1 MAKVSNNK
9 KVVSVIV
16 TYNRK
21 ELLKECINALL
32 NQNYDNC
39 DILVVDNASTDG
51 TKEYIKKE
59 LQNKKVHYSN
69 TGANLG
75 GAGGFNYGIKEAYKL
90 GCDFIWI
97 MDDDCIVH
105 NDSLTELLKADKE
118 LNGNYGFLS
127 SKVLWKDNSICKM
140 NIQKITMTKWLKDY
154 DKNYQS
160 IVLASFVSLFI
171 KRDIVE
177 EFGLPIK
184 EFFIWTDDWEY
195 TRRISRKK
203 KCYYI
208 SSSVVTHKS
217 KENVGAS
224 IATVDDRLERFNYL
238 YRNDCVLYRGEGIK
252 GWFLL
257 KIRLI
262 LHKLRIL
269 RSDKKDKKERINII
283 NNAIKEGK
291 KFFPKI
297 EFPFPIRVL
306 QIFGEPLSNGGQE
319 SAIMN
324 LYRNIDRS
332 KVQFDFYTPF
342 YNDNLKMKDEIEKL
356 GGTVYSSGSKF
367 ETKLRK
373 FYFIRNTK
381 KFLKNNP
388 YYYVHINSGSLF
400 QLAKGSK
407 IAYKFGAKKIIVHT
421 HSTGCDSIKYRLAR
435 TIYGN
440 YFNKYPTNIIAC
452 SKLAAEWKYPTSVIK
467 EKKYKIIR
475 NGIDINKFS
484 FDLKIRNKYRKEL
497 NIEKNKVLINV
508 GRLSTEKN
516 QLFLI
521 DIMKELIKIDS
532 SYILLICGTGD
543 LENKLKEKI
552 INDKLNNYVKL
563 LGLRNDIS
571 ELLSASDVF
580 VFPSLWEGSPVST
593 VEAQGTGLAVICSDT
608 ITEEAKINKNF
619 KFENLDNGALTWARS
634 IVEVFNDNANNDRR
648 ENSNLLKEMGYD
660 AKDTALELLDIYLN

>member
-1 MAKVSNNK
+1 MKEVSKNK
-9 KVVSVIV
+9 KVVAVIV
-16 TYNRK
+16 TFNRK

-69 TGANLG
+69 TGTNLG

-177 EFGLPIK
+177 KFGLPIK

-257 KIRLI
+257 KIRLV
-262 LHKLRIL
+262 LHKIRIL
-269 RSDKKDKKERINII
+269 KSNKNDKKERIKII
-283 NNAIKEGK
+283 NKAIKEGK
-291 KFFPKI
+291 KFYP
-297 EFPFPIRVL
+297 
-306 QIFGEPLSNGGQE
+306 
-319 SAIMN
+319 
-324 LYRNIDRS
+324 
-332 KVQFDFYTPF
+332 
-342 YNDNLKMKDEIEKL
+342 EIE
-356 GGTVYSSGSKF
+356 
-367 ETKLRK
+367 
-373 FYFIRNTK
+373 
-381 KFLKNNP
+381 
-388 YYYVHINSGSLF
+388 YV
-400 QLAKGSK
+400 
-407 IAYKFGAKKIIVHT
+407 
-421 HSTGCDSIKYRLAR
+421 
-435 TIYGN
+435 
-440 YFNKYPTNIIAC
+440 
-452 SKLAAEWKYPTSVIK
+452 
-467 EKKYKIIR
+467 
-475 NGIDINKFS
+475 
-484 FDLKIRNKYRKEL
+484 
-497 NIEKNKVLINV
+497 
-508 GRLSTEKN
+508 
-516 QLFLI
+516 
-521 DIMKELIKIDS
+521 
-532 SYILLICGTGD
+532 
-543 LENKLKEKI
+543 
-552 INDKLNNYVKL
+552 DK
-563 LGLRNDIS
+563 
-571 ELLSASDVF
+571 
-580 VFPSLWEGSPVST
+580 
-593 VEAQGTGLAVICSDT
+593 
-608 ITEEAKINKNF
+608 
-619 KFENLDNGALTWARS
+619 
-634 IVEVFNDNANNDRR
+634 
-648 ENSNLLKEMGYD
+648 
-660 AKDTALELLDIYLN
+660 